1 MYLEARRIDQNEKKI
16 SREREN
22 LLRLLNTRDI
32 YGPGGPASA
41 GLTPGGSLAAG
52 GPGSGIIIPSNSIT
66 IPSSSPASNGANGP
80 ISPSSSKPA
89 HSASSTSGASTKKKK
104 RPPKGSTQAEEAA
117 AATAAAAAAAAA
129 SSAKGSSN
137 NRRLSNSSI
146 NDGSSSNLPQG
157 VQVKKEKLTP
167 GAYLRSQ
174 KMTPIVSTKQQRLQA
189 TLVQLGLPLKP
200 AMPTVNVMAKW
211 DQLQN
216 NIVTL
221 LDLKKQVDKLE
232 SDLKVVKIRRGSASG
247 LNLFPTSAGASAGGA
262 SGSSSSSALS
272 SAAGS
277 ATSLSGLDGSHSVK
291 REGTVDDT
299 LPGQVKKKKRK
310 E

>member
-66 IPSSSPASNGANGP
+66 IPSSSTASNGANGP
-80 ISPSSSKPA
+80 ISPSKPA
-89 HSASSTSGASTKKKK
+89 HSASSASGASTKKKK

-117 AATAAAAAAAAA
+117 AAAAAAAA
-129 SSAKGSSN
+129 SSAKGSSS

-157 VQVKKEKLTP
+157 VLVKKEKLTP

-247 LNLFPTSAGASAGGA
+247 LNLFPASTGASTGGA
-262 SGSSSSSALS
+262 TGSNSSSVLS

-291 REGTVDDT
+291 REGTVDDA